1 MRFIAID
8 DAVDKDFFDIDTS
21 KDMMIDLKNMFIHG
35 TSAQRYARHFA
46 LSSVPDNLL
55 VRLPRM
61 ATASPHPII
70 TNC

>member
-1 MRFIAID
+1 
-8 DAVDKDFFDIDTS
+8 
-21 KDMMIDLKNMFIHG
+21 MMIDLKNMFNGFYPRDI
-35 TSAQRYARHFA
+35 SAKVRSTFRAGGA
-46 LSSVPDNLL
+46 PDNLL